1 MKKLSMLIAI
11 LTLLAF
17 SFGSLAIQNGYDLFQ
32 KALAKERAEGNLEEA
47 IALYQKVIEESK
59 DESLAAKAQFRIGV
73 CYEKLGEQKAR
84 LAQEAYQKV
93 VDNYPGQLEVVRLAK
108 EKLTQILLAKS
119 MEEKEDREFALRKI
133 GIGPEWGQGEISP
146 DGRYISFID
155 WDTGD
160 LAVQDL
166 TTGEKHY
173 ITHKG
178 SWEKSRAMANNS
190 RWSPDGKH
198 IVYDWW
204 GDKDSEPNFACI
216 RIASPDGSKTR
227 ILLKVSP
234 EQEVSF
240 TGGWSPDGKF
250 ILASI
255 HKSALLGQ
263 LVLVS
268 VDDGSLR
275 ILKSF
280 DAENKWLN
288 ADFSPD
294 GDYIIFERRQEDS
307 LANSDLYLLSI
318 KDGKEIPLVVHPAHD
333 RLLGCA
339 FDGKSILF
347 ATDRRGTQ
355 DVWLIQFE
363 AGKIKQSPQLVKESL
378 RDIEPLGFTTDGSFY
393 YVLPKSKKDVY
404 IASFDPTKEN
414 WIKIPEKPI
423 EYVGR
428 ACHSPAYSPD
438 GKYLAFISDRGTY
451 QRSRFVICVR
461 DLLTEKEQEFYP
473 GHVNLMDLVWSP
485 DSRFLF
491 TRASDRPSSDFGS
504 EFFNYMICK
513 IDTKTG
519 EIQTV
524 TQSEEDE
531 NHKINRFIHS
541 IDCSVDGKY
550 IYYVAEDWRIEK
562 KCWLIQRDIQTGL
575 EKILYS
581 VSSPDRLFVISCSP
595 DGKYLTLTESD
606 ESSGRTIKIVPTGGG
621 EPRELLNFKPDVGV
635 SVDCAWT
642 NDGNHVLFTKP
653 MKDLTEMWSIP
664 ISGGDAQMLGFKK
677 GRRGFNQG
685 RIYHL
690 TVHPFKPYVAFNS
703 YSQQDPEIWMIKNFL
718 PAERAESKGGQK

>member
-1 MKKLSMLIAI
+1 MKKLSILTAI
-11 LTLLAF
+11 LTLMVF

-47 IALYQKVIEESK
+47 IVLYQKVIEESK
-59 DESLAAKAQFRIGV
+59 DESLSAKAQFRIGV
-73 CYEKLGEQKAR
+73 CYEKLGKQKAR
-84 LAQEAYQKV
+84 LAQEAFQKV
-93 VDNYPGQLEVVRLAK
+93 VDNYPGQLEIVRLAR
-108 EKLTQILLAKS
+108 EKLTQFLQAKS
-119 MEEKEDREFALRKI
+119 MGEKEDKEFALRKV

-204 GDKDSEPNFACI
+204 GDKDSEPDFACI
-216 RIASPDGSKTR
+216 RIASADGSKTR
-227 ILLKVSP
+227 TLLKVSP

-240 TGGWSPDGKF
+240 TDGWSPDGKF
-250 ILASI
+250 ILSSI
-255 HKSALLGQ
+255 HKSSLLGQ
-263 LVLVS
+263 LVLIS
-268 VDDGSLR
+268 VDDGSVR

-280 DAENKWLN
+280 DKENKWIN

-294 GDYIIFERRQEDS
+294 GDHIIFERRQEDS
-307 LANSDLYLLSI
+307 SVNSDLHLFSI
-318 KDGKEIPLVVHPAHD
+318 EDGKETPLVTHPAND
-333 RLLGCA
+333 RFLGCA
-339 FDGKSILF
+339 SDGKSVLF
-347 ATDRRGTQ
+347 ASDRRGTQ
-355 DVWLIQFE
+355 DVWLIQLKE
-363 AGKIKQSPQLVKESL
+363 GKIQGAPRLVKESL

-393 YVLPKSKKDVY
+393 YVLPRSKKDVY

-451 QRSRFVICVR
+451 QKSRFVICVCN
-461 DLLTEKEQEFYP
+461 LLTEKEQEFYP
-473 GHVNLMDLVWSP
+473 GHVNLMDLAWSP

-504 EFFNYMICK
+504 EFFNYMICRV
-513 IDTKTG
+513 DTRTG
-519 EIQTV
+519 EVQTV

-541 IDCSVDGKY
+541 IDCSVDGKS
-550 IYYVAEDWRIEK
+550 IFYVAEDDKEEK
-562 KCWLIQRDIQTGL
+562 CQLIQRDLQTGL
-575 EKILYS
+575 EKILFS
-581 VSSPDRLFVISCSP
+581 VSSPDRFFIISRSP
-595 DGKYLTLTESD
+595 DGKYLALTESD
-606 ESSGRTIKIVPTGGG
+606 ESLGRMIKIIPIGGG
-621 EPRELLNFKPDVGV
+621 EARELLNFRPNVGYIPY
-635 SVDCAWT
+635 CAWT
-642 NDGNHVLFTKP
+642 NDGKHVLFTKP
-653 MKDLTEMWSIP
+653 MKDLTEIWSVP
-664 ISGGDAQMLGFKK
+664 VAGGDPQMLGFKK
-677 GRRGFNQG
+677 SRLGFNQG

-703 YSQQDPEIWMIKNFL
+703 FTQQDPEIWMIRNFL
-718 PAERAESKGGQK
+718 PTEVKVSKGGQR